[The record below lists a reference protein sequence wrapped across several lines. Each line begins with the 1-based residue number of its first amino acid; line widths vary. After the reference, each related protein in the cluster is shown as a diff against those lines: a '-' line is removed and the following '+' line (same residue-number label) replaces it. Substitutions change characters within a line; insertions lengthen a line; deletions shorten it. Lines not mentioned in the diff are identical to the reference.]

1 MRTCSTSSPAGG
13 NSPGSGATGSKVP
26 LVEADA
32 FIVGIEAALNNHDWR
47 TLTAFTEDGGV
58 NYFGHRYTSNA
69 YISRDMENDARTY
82 SWSHATYYPET
93 FTHEVSKR
101 IFATLEWADD
111 LRFNQRL
118 FRGTGTL
125 WAFTPGTDPRGRLLC
140 AWPTGR
146 QGRVDLSPASLQEFF
161 NSMNSK

>member
-69 YISRDMENDARTY
+69 YISRDSENDARTY
-82 SWSHATYYPET
+82 SWSHTTYSPQT
-93 FTHEVSKR
+93 FTHPVSQR
-101 IFATLEWADD
+101 ISSPLTC
-111 LRFNQRL
+111 
-118 FRGTGTL
+118 
-125 WAFTPGTDPRGRLLC
+125 TD
-140 AWPTGR
+140 A
-146 QGRVDLSPASLQEFF
+146 
-161 NSMNSK
+161 

>member
-58 NYFGHRYTSNA
+58 NYFGHHHASETGKAAGGGIRRCRYSCT
-69 YISRDMENDARTY
+69 MEII
-82 SWSHATYYPET
+82 YPYET
-93 FTHEVSKR
+93 LK
-101 IFATLEWADD
+101 
-111 LRFNQRL
+111 
-118 FRGTGTL
+118 
-125 WAFTPGTDPRGRLLC
+125 PRCR
-140 AWPTGR
+140 
-146 QGRVDLSPASLQEFF
+146 S
-161 NSMNSK
+161 